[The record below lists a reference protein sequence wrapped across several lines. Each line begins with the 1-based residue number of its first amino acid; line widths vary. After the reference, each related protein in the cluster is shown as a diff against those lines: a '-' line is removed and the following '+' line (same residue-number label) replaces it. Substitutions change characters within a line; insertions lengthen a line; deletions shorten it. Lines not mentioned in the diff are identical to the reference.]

1 MRFDLAD
8 LSLFRH
14 VVEAGSITHGA
25 ERAHLALAA
34 ASTRIRNM
42 EDALGVPLLTRGRQ
56 GVTPTQA
63 GRTLLQHART
73 ILRQAERLHEDLG
86 AYGGGLAGQIR
97 VLSNTN
103 ALTEFLPEALSSFLA
118 AHPNVSVD
126 LEERLSDEIVGL
138 IAEGVADLGVV
149 AGTVDAGAL
158 ETYPFRRDR
167 FVLVVAQDHPLA
179 KRAKIGFEEVLD
191 HDFVGLD
198 RASAIQRFLATK
210 AVRIGR
216 PLRLRVQLR
225 SFDAVCRLVECKVGI
240 GIVPETTA
248 RRVSKT
254 MAIAIVPL
262 TDSWAVRDL
271 TICMRNMD
279 ELPLYARQLVEHLR
293 AISVAGRCL
302 LPRHQHPIIEIE
314 QHGGIVIVAG
324 LERKIA
330 ARLVV
335 GRDRAQPQRAD
346 VAAAGQ
352 LGLGQHLRPGKH
364 RAAGKQRRDVTAAID
379 GGDVE
384 GVGEAVEGQRA
395 GERDD
400 VAAIDQPPAEAA
412 LAWR

>member
-1 MRFDLAD
+1 MHIEASVHTSFRHKRKISVELLNDNGHCIKPDFVKSEGKVASMRFDLAD

-42 EDALGVPLLTRGRQ
+42 EDVLGVPLLTRGRQ

-118 AHPNVSVD
+118 AHPSVSVD

-179 KRAKIGFEEVLD
+179 KRAKIGFEDVLE

-262 TDSWAVRDL
+262 TDPWAVRDL
-271 TICMRNMD
+271 TICIRNMG

-293 AISVAGRCL
+293 AKA
-302 LPRHQHPIIEIE
+302 
-314 QHGGIVIVAG
+314 
-324 LERKIA
+324 
-330 ARLVV
+330 
-335 GRDRAQPQRAD
+335 
-346 VAAAGQ
+346 
-352 LGLGQHLRPGKH
+352 
-364 RAAGKQRRDVTAAID
+364 
-379 GGDVE
+379 
-384 GVGEAVEGQRA
+384 
-395 GERDD
+395 
-400 VAAIDQPPAEAA
+400 
-412 LAWR
+412 